1 MVLRYTKDAQVCLL
15 TDASATRA
23 EITRAFS
30 EHLLDNPRIVRNDPI
45 VVYFAGRGRRV
56 TVPPGGSGRDVD
68 MLLPSDYCD
77 AVPGMSDISL
87 NALLCELAQKKGSNI
102 VRYYAIEYLLRLRLK
117 YPPDIHS

>member
-1 MVLRYTKDAQVCLL
+1 
-15 TDASATRA
+15 
-23 EITRAFS
+23 
-30 EHLLDNPRIVRNDPI
+30 
-45 VVYFAGRGRRV
+45 
-56 TVPPGGSGRDVD
+56 
-68 MLLPSDYCD
+68 LLPSDYCD